1 MTHAV
6 NHLQDQERVEFD
18 DQTVRRVF
26 DCFRD
31 YSLSSLL
38 LLLQKRRGGLGIV
51 SLQEKINPIY
61 QKRGLWPV
69 DEKFLT
75 DKLRVLVELG
85 LVGVNPA
92 QNTYRLSPIGK
103 LLVEHLL
110 ITGRKMEQKRRE
122 FDEICNAHGQIQLGS
137 YGD

>member
-6 NHLQDQERVEFD
+6 SHLQDQERVGFD
-18 DQTVRRVF
+18 DQTVRRIF

-31 YSLSSLL
+31 DALSSLL
-38 LLLQKRRGGLGIV
+38 LLLQKRRGGLGIGK
-51 SLQEKINPIY
+51 LQTIINPVYQERGLSTVDQLVLTEKI
-61 QKRGLWPV
+61 
-69 DEKFLT
+69 T
-75 DKLRVLVELG
+75 VLVDLG
-85 LVGVNPA
+85 LLGVNPA

-110 ITGRKMEQKRRE
+110 STGQKMAKKRQRL
-122 FDEICNAHGQIQLGS
+122 DEVLKAQHQGQLGS